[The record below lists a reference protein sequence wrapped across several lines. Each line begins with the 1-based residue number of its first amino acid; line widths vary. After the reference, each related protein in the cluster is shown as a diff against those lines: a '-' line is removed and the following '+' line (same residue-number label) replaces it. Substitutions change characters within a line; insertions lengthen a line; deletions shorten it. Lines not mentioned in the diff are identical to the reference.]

1 MRTYKPYPGLTSAP
15 RNMEASSLRNRRL
28 QFLATGLVGVILLT
42 AAVKTHA
49 LDLGG
54 LISGALRNGTVNTQ
68 DLVGVIRSVAQVS
81 YGQVPSGAE
90 APQNVE
96 GKVVLY
102 KTAWCGYCK
111 QAAAYMQKK
120 AIPFVER
127 DIETDPA
134 NKAEY
139 TRLGGKGPV
148 PFIVFGQ
155 KTMLGFSAAAID
167 QNYAEYQRIQ
177 SAQPSGGTGGPF
189 AALQPGDALIGKL
202 SGIPVYRQ
210 PSKAA
215 DKLSQLS
222 KADTVIYMGE
232 ERDGL
237 YRVTTTQGEGW
248 VDKLLVKKP

>member
-1 MRTYKPYPGLTSAP
+1 MRTSKTRPMQAHTLSIVEVTSSP
-15 RNMEASSLRNRRL
+15 NRKL
-28 QFLATGLVGVILLT
+28 QFLASGLVAVVLLT
-42 AAVKTHA
+42 AAVRTHA

-54 LISGALRNGTVNTQ
+54 LITGALRNGTVNTQ
-68 DLVGVIRSVAQVS
+68 DLAGVIRSVAQVS

-90 APQNVE
+90 APQDVE

-139 TRLGGKGPV
+139 SRLGGKGPV

-167 QNYAEYQRIQ
+167 QNYAEYQRIL
-177 SAQPSGGTGGPF
+177 SARPSGGTGGPS
-189 AALQPGDALIGKL
+189 AVLQPGDALIGKL
-202 SGIPVYRQ
+202 SGVPIYRQ
-210 PSKAA
+210 PSKTA
-215 DKLSQLS
+215 DKLIQLA

-237 YRVTTTQGEGW
+237 YRVTTSQGEGW